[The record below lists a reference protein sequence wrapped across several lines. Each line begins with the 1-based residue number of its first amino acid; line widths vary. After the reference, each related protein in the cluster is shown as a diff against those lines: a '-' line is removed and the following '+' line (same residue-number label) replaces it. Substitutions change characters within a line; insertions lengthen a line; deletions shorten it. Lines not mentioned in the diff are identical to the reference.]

1 MFQRFGLG
9 FNYPII
15 EGLKYIKTTKL
26 INKKINYLKQ
36 YETRDFHSKFKIN
49 KNFQNYYLTPEFKN
63 YKPNLRN

>member
-1 MFQRFGLG
+1 MELNDLKKYKYDNIVSMFQRFGLG

-15 EGLKYIKTTKL
+15 EGLKYIKMTKL

-49 KNFQNYYLTPEFKN
+49 KNVNS
-63 YKPNLRN
+63 